1 MLSRLQINFGIQ
13 GTVLEWSRSYLFSR
27 TQFVSINGKKYTL
40 RELTVDI
47 PQGSVVG
54 PVLYLLYTAPLAEVI
69 QSHGLDYQM
78 YADDNQLYFSFKTLE
93 VDLAKSKIEEC
104 ITSICNWI
112 NLNEL
117 TLNHDKT
124 EIMLFHSK
132 FRAPPLV

>member
-1 MLSRLQINFGIQ
+1 MGR
-13 GTVLEWSRSYLFSR
+13 
-27 TQFVSINGKKYTL
+27 
-40 RELTVDI
+40 
-47 PQGSVVG
+47 
-54 PVLYLLYTAPLAEVI
+54 VLYLLYTAPLAEVI

-78 YADDNQLYFSFKTLE
+78 YADDNLLYFSFKTQG

-117 TLNHDKT
+117 KLNHDKT

>member
-1 MLSRLQINFGIQ
+1 M
-13 GTVLEWSRSYLFSR
+13 EWSRSYLFSR

-40 RELTVDI
+40 RELTVNI
-47 PQGSVVG
+47 PQGSVLG
-54 PVLYLLYTAPLAEVI
+54 RVLYLLYTAPLAEVI
-69 QSHGLDYQM
+69 QSRGLDYQM
-78 YADDNQLYFSFKTLE
+78 YADDNLLYFSFKTQG

-117 TLNHDKT
+117 KLNHDKT

>member
-1 MLSRLQINFGIQ
+1 M
-13 GTVLEWSRSYLFSR
+13 
-27 TQFVSINGKKYTL
+27 
-40 RELTVDI
+40 
-47 PQGSVVG
+47 G

-69 QSHGLDYQM
+69 QSRGLDYQM
-78 YADDNQLYFSFKTLE
+78 YADDNLLYFSFKTQG

-117 TLNHDKT
+117 KLNHDKT